1 LNALAPKRR
10 SDGRVG
16 DAVTSAAT
24 MVYDAQPMR
33 DHFRR
38 IDDKT
43 VLGAMEKYGAKGPG
57 FFYLTLL

>member
-1 LNALAPKRR
+1 MLPHRGSK
-10 SDGRVG
+10 
-16 DAVTSAAT
+16 TAT

-43 VLGAMEKYGAKGPG
+43 VLGAMKKTAPTSTGSFTSPG
-57 FFYLTLL
+57 CEGRTSTTHLR